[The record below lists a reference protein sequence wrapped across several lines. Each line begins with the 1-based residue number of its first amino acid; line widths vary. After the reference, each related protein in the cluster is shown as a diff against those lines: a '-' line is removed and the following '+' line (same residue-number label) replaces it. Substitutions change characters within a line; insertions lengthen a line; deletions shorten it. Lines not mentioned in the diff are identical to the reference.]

1 MSKKKKASKKS
12 ANQKNINQNTKNKRT
27 EASKNAAAAYMP
39 AAAPDPRI
47 LQGFLLIAPFLWGGF
62 YEAVSCVFT
71 IFLAGYLLY
80 SVRRTGGLTL
90 RVNLTLISVLVL
102 TLMYGVSA
110 VWAVDHG
117 MAVFG
122 FVKFLPLPLFALVLM
137 QEKAEERV
145 KLLDMVPVSG
155 CLMTVLSFALSRIPA
170 LEKYFL
176 VNGRLAGFFQYPNA
190 FALFL
195 IAGVVI
201 LAGKDTWSKVQ
212 IPGCVILLFGVA
224 LTGSRTAFA
233 VLLIV
238 MLGMVIF
245 HKNRRIQG
253 ALLLLL
259 AVMVAVTALYA
270 VLTGNVSNVGRYLT
284 SSLHASTFLGRLLY
298 FKDALPVIIRHPFG
312 LGYMGYYYLQGSF
325 QTGVYSVMNIHNE
338 FLQVLLDVGWVPA
351 LLTAAAVVKSF
362 MKKETGLTSR
372 MLLFA
377 ICAHSMFDFDLQ
389 FIVIGFVLLL
399 AMDLETGRV
408 WKSGGKIW
416 VQIVAGILI
425 IVNCWLGIASGLYR
439 TGNLK
444 AASAVYP
451 GCTGAWLGML
461 SQAED
466 TEEMEELADKI
477 LFWNQSVSLA
487 YSAKARLAYAEGDF
501 EAMIEDKRQ
510 AIALARYELEEY
522 LDYFDMLYTGIR
534 LYAEAGDE
542 NSALYCRQKLLE
554 IPDMLKEVLEGTDKL
569 AFRIHDKPEL
579 ELPEEYKEVLESL
592 ESR

>member
-1 MSKKKKASKKS
+1 MSKKRKINKKPLNQNVKKKCDISKS
-12 ANQKNINQNTKNKRT
+12 AAVTYT
-27 EASKNAAAAYMP
+27 TAS
-39 AAAPDPRI
+39 APDPRI
-47 LQGFLLIAPFLWGGF
+47 LQVFLLIAPFIWGGF
-62 YEAVSCVFT
+62 YEAVSCVFA

-80 SVRRTGGLTL
+80 SAGRTGGLTL
-90 RVNLTLISVLVL
+90 RVNLTWIAVLVL
-102 TLMYGVSA
+102 TLMYGISA

-122 FVKFLPLPLFALVLM
+122 FAKFLPLSLFALVLM
-137 QEKAEERV
+137 QEKAEARA
-145 KLLDMVPVSG
+145 KLLDMVPISG
-155 CLMTVLSFALSRIPA
+155 CLMTALSFVLSRIPA

-201 LAGKDTWSKVQ
+201 LAGKDTWSKMQ
-212 IPGCVILLFGVA
+212 LSGYVILLIGIA
-224 LTGSRTAFA
+224 LTGSRTAF
-233 VLLIV
+233 VILLIT
-238 MLGMVIF
+238 MLGVSIF
-245 HKNRRIQG
+245 HKNRRIRV

-259 AVMVAVTALYA
+259 AVMVAVTGLYA

-284 SSLHASTFLGRLLY
+284 SSFHASTFLGRLLY
-298 FKDALPVIIRHPFG
+298 FKDALPVILKHPFG

-338 FLQVLLDVGWVPA
+338 FLQVLLDIGWVPA
-351 LLTAAAVVKSF
+351 VLIAAAVVKSF
-362 MKKETGLTSR
+362 MKKETGLTGR
-372 MLLFA
+372 TLLFA
-377 ICAHSMFDFDLQ
+377 ICGHSMFDFDLQ

-399 AMDLETGRV
+399 AMDLETGKV
-408 WKSGGKIW
+408 WKNCKKMWLRIA
-416 VQIVAGILI
+416 AGILI
-425 IVNCWLGIASGLYR
+425 VVNCWLGIASGLYR

-444 AASAVYP
+444 AAVTVYP

-461 SQAED
+461 SKAED
-466 TEEMEELADKI
+466 TEEMGELADKI

-487 YSAKARLAYAEGDF
+487 HSAKARLAYAEGDF
-501 EAMIEDKRQ
+501 EAMIEYKRK

-542 NSALYCRQKLLE
+542 NSALYCRKKLLE
-554 IPDMLKEVLEGTDKL
+554 IPDMLKEVLEGTDAL

-579 ELPEEYKEVLESL
+579 ELPEEYKKAIESL
-592 ESR
+592 KDSVNFT